1 MAVITTT
8 SLGGYQG
15 GAAQPQGGG
24 PVQSQNWSP
33 GAMDPMLQQLL
44 ASVLSGTQGINN
56 LNANPGA
63 NPLFQGQINPILQ
76 AMQPF
81 LQGQQQTLQDQQR
94 ANGNLGDTSSGIS
107 MGNLLGQ
114 QATQMGGVAANAM
127 NQAYNNTLAG
137 YSAPATM
144 AGNAARSMPQYNQA
158 YMQPQQ
164 QQGGGGNPPG
174 TYGTGQNSFLNG
186 QSGFNAA
193 NDPYFQ
199 NAMAQYNQNMT
210 PNPQTQQ
217 PPPPPP
223 PPTTPLWDILRQQ
236 SGGGGGLGGGGRESY
251 YVDPSTG
258 TFSNQP
264 TSQALLGQD
273 RYGYTKQDWANDPFY
288 SGDGW

>member
-1 MAVITTT
+1 MPAIPA
-8 SLGGYQG
+8 GGYQG

-24 PVQSQNWSP
+24 PVASQNWSP

-44 ASVLSGTQGINN
+44 SSVLSGTAGINN

-114 QATQMGGVAANAM
+114 QATQMGGVAANQF

-144 AGNAARSMPQYNQA
+144 AGNAARSMPMYQQS
-158 YMQPQQ
+158 YMQPQPGQ
-164 QQGGGGNPPG
+164 PGGAVGGTSSNA
-174 TYGTGQNSFLNG
+174 FLNG
-186 QSGFNAA
+186 TSGFNAA
-193 NDPYFQ
+193 QDPYFQ
-199 NAMAQYNQNMT
+199 AAMAAA
-210 PNPQTQQ
+210 NPQPTNQQ
-217 PPPPPP
+217 PGSQLQQQIQQPQQPSGPSI
-223 PPTTPLWDILRQQ
+223 WDILNRQ
-236 SGGGGGLGGGGRESY
+236 SGLGNQGTSSNFY
-251 YVDPSTG
+251 MDPSTG
-258 TFSNQP
+258 TFSNYNQP
-264 TSQALLGQD
+264 SGMPMYQDLFNGQTPDLGEI
-273 RYGYTKQDWANDPFY
+273 
-288 SGDGW
+288 GW